1 MATRKQKLIAMFGLT
16 VYQDLMKVLRELR
29 QADKGLVT
37 LRSIE
42 IDDDGSISPEKRREI
57 ERLFHDAA

>member
-1 MATRKQKLIAMFGLT
+1 MFGLT
-16 VYQDLMKVLRELR
+16 VYKDLMKVLLELR

>member
-16 VYQDLMKVLRELR
+16 VYKDLMKVLRELR

-42 IDDDGSISPEKRREI
+42 IDGDGSISPEKRREI